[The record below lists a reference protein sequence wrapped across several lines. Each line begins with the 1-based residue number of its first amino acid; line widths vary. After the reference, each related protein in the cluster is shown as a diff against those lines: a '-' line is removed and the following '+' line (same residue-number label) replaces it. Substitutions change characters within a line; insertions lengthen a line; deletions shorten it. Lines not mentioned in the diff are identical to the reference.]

1 MYPLLRGVPSLRCVE
16 IACRGN
22 EIRLARCVWVSV
34 CERVWGGRGEDDP
47 IGRSI
52 GRMASTTFHHPHNH
66 HPTNASTSIHPRT
79 HIHDALRPD

>member
-34 CERVWGGRGEDDP
+34 CVRGRGGRGEGDP
-47 IGRSI
+47 IWQIDRENGVNDIPPPTQPPPHQRVHQHP
-52 GRMASTTFHHPHNH
+52 STYT
-66 HPTNASTSIHPRT
+66 HPRCST
-79 HIHDALRPD
+79 P